1 MTCLSHRHGH
11 DDGDRGHGRGHDD
24 GDRGHDRDGG
34 HGHGRGDDG
43 LRPFSVDSHL
53 LVTAKHAQ
61 RQTGIRDLRNLA

>member
-11 DDGDRGHGRGHDD
+11 DDRGRGRGHDD

-34 HGHGRGDDG
+34 HGLGDDG